1 MNPRVESVIPTDEYG
16 LILTFTNG
24 EVGTYDC
31 TPLLDFGIF
40 RELQDKTYFKKVQV
54 VSGTIAW
61 PHEQDI
67 CPDTLYVES
76 KKGALKELA

>member
-31 TPLLDFGIF
+31 TSLLDFGIF
-40 RELQDKTYFKKVQV
+40 RELQDNTYFKKVQV
-54 VSGTIAW
+54 VNGTVAW

>member
-24 EVGTYDC
+24 EVGTYGC
-31 TPLLDFGIF
+31 TSLLDFGIF

-54 VSGTIAW
+54 VNGTVAW

>member
-1 MNPRVESVIPTDEYG
+1 MTAP
-16 LILTFTNG
+16 
-24 EVGTYDC
+24 
-31 TPLLDFGIF
+31 PLLDFGIF

-54 VSGTIAW
+54 VNGTVAW

>member
-1 MNPRVESVIPTDEYG
+1 MNPRVESVIPTDEYS

-24 EVGTYDC
+24 EVGMYDC
-31 TPLLDFGIF
+31 TSLLGFGVF

-54 VSGTIAW
+54 VNGTVAW

>member
-31 TPLLDFGIF
+31 TSLLDFGIF

-54 VSGTIAW
+54 VNGTVAW

-76 KKGALKELA
+76 KKGTLKELA

>member
-54 VSGTIAW
+54 VNGTVAW

-76 KKGALKELA
+76 KKVALKELA

>member
-31 TPLLDFGIF
+31 TSLLDFGIF

-54 VSGTIAW
+54 VNGTVAW